1 MSEPQTPH
9 DRDPAVWSTL
19 RDDLR
24 ETHAGWQQSVG
35 QTIEDLERF
44 YLNEERRRRLVGMG
58 RFKRWLLR
66 WWWLLK
72 ALFFKLT
79 PGRRVVFVV
88 ALVLVILSRQV
99 IHVGT
104 VGGGL
109 RIDSNVVIF
118 GAILLIV
125 LLMLELKDKLLA
137 RHELEAGRAVQRAL
151 MPEQAPAVRGWDIW
165 FYSRPANDVGG
176 DLVDALAVEGR
187 VLLALADVAGKALPA
202 ALLMARVQATLRALA
217 GEVTELPALAARAN
231 AILCRD
237 GLPNRFATLVYAE
250 LREGS
255 GRVSMVN
262 AGHLPP
268 LVVSGSGFHEMPRGG
283 MALGMFPGAVYQEQT
298 VDLQPGDMLI
308 VYSDGVT
315 EAMDAAG
322 DFFGDE
328 RLRDLLP
335 GLGSRSAAEAGQ
347 TILRAVDAFSR
358 DTRPYDDLSLVVLR
372 RLAS

>member
-1 MSEPQTPH
+1 MSESQTPH
-9 DRDPAVWSTL
+9 GRDPKMWATL
-19 RDDLR
+19 RNDIR
-24 ETHAGWQQSVG
+24 ETRGGWHRSVSQSVD
-35 QTIEDLERF
+35 DLERF
-44 YLNEERRRRLVGMG
+44 YLDEERRRRLVGMG
-58 RFKRWLLR
+58 RKRWLLR
-66 WWWLLK
+66 WWWLLQ

-88 ALVLVILSRQV
+88 ALLLVLMSRQV
-99 IHVGT
+99 IRIGT
-104 VGGGL
+104 YDAGV
-109 RIDSNVVIF
+109 RIDTNLVLF

-151 MPEQAPAVRGWDIW
+151 MPEHAPAVPGWDIW

-176 DLVDALAVEGR
+176 DLVDALVMDGR
-187 VLLALADVAGKALPA
+187 VVLALADVAGKALPA

-217 GEVTELPALAARAN
+217 GEVPELPALAARAN

-283 MALGMFPGAVYQEQT
+283 MALGMIPGATYQEQT
-298 VDLQPGDMLI
+298 ADLRPGDVLI

-315 EAMDAAG
+315 EAMNAAG
-322 DFFGDE
+322 EFFGDD
-328 RLRDLLP
+328 RLRALLP
-335 GLGSRSAAEAGQ
+335 GLGSVSAADAGR
-347 TILRAVDAFSR
+347 TILQAVDGFSG

-372 RLAS
+372 RV